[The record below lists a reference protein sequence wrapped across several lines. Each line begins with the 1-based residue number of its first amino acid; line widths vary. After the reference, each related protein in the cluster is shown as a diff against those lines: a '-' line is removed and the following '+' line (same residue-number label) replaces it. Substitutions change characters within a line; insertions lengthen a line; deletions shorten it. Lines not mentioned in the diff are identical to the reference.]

1 MNTHKCFE
9 SQPFGGNATA
19 TYVQG
24 GLKGHT
30 AKDIVCGFGTPI
42 TAYWGDE
49 YVYKVLTKENPAND
63 GSGFTGVFT
72 ICEQNGELFEFLYGH
87 CNPTV
92 KVGQIL
98 ARGEVLGTEGNN
110 GEVYVG
116 QERITLEMQKA
127 GDTRGHHRHDQ
138 KRLLKKTKDFG
149 GTLLTDRFGI
159 FLKDGFMY
167 EIVNYENGYR
177 GCVNYTLPEEQPIDT
192 PFLNMQKAILLFQLS
207 EGLKDFQGKPL
218 KSVRFGPKTL
228 LKCLKYYK

>member
-1 MNTHKCFE
+1 MICTTTQE
-9 SQPFGGNATA
+9 FGGNATD
-19 TYVQG
+19 TYVKG

-30 AKDIVCGFGTPI
+30 AKDRMCGFGTPI
-42 TAYWGDE
+42 NAYWGDE

-87 CNPTV
+87 CNPSV

-110 GEVYVG
+110 GEVYSDGV
-116 QERITLEMQKA
+116 RITLEMQKA

-138 KRLLKKTKDFG
+138 KRLLERVKGFDG
-149 GTLLTDRFGI
+149 VSTLLTDRFGV

-167 EIVNYENGYR
+167 KIKDVDNGYR
-177 GCVNYTLPEEQPIDT
+177 GCVNYTLPEEQPVDT

-228 LKCLKYYK
+228 LKCFKYYK